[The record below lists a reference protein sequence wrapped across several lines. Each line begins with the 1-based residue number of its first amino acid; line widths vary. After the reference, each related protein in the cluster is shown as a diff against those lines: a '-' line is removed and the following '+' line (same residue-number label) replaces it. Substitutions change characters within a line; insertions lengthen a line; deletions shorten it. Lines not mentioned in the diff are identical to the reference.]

1 MSCPKFCVGD
11 RVEVDYL
18 PYACGEIRG
27 YKIIRLVPYRGSEPL
42 YRIKSSIEPFERIV
56 RECELA
62 PAARSPAIGT
72 DASFTN
78 AQLALS
84 G

>member
-18 PYACGEIRG
+18 PHACSEIRG

-42 YRIKSSIEPFERIV
+42 YRIKFSNEPFERIV
-56 RECELA
+56 RESELA
-62 PAARSPAIGT
+62 PVARSRAIGT